1 MRKMEQ
7 GARALIMLRDMILSG
22 EMKAGQ
28 RLRELALVDQLNIS
42 RTPIRFALGRLADE
56 GIVESVG
63 GGFTVREFT
72 RQEIRE
78 AIRLRGVI
86 EGMAVRLAAE
96 RKTPSDLMPL
106 AWKCIDELD
115 EVLKSRSIDQRRIK
129 GYLDINRRFH
139 NYISELSDS
148 FVVQRTLNHVCALP
162 FASPNAFVM
171 AQRGVGDIRE
181 TIFIA
186 QQQHRSILEAIENR
200 DGGRAEALA
209 REHAEL
215 SLSAMRKV
223 LQAPDHAELG
233 PGLQL
238 LRETSDHQ
246 DAPSA
251 EPETSV
257 KAPEVGGSS
266 PARGRSRG

>member
-7 GARALIMLRDMILSG
+7 GTRALILLRDMILSG
-22 EMKAGQ
+22 EMAAGQ
-28 RLRELALVDQLNIS
+28 RLRELALVEQLRIS

-56 GIVESVG
+56 GLVESVG

-86 EGMAVRLAAE
+86 EGMAVRFAAE
-96 RKTPSDLMPL
+96 RTSPSDLMPL

-115 EVLKSRSIDQRRIK
+115 EVLKGRSIDQKHIER
-129 GYLDINRRFH
+129 YLDINRRFH
-139 NYISELSDS
+139 KYLSDLSDS

-215 SLSAMRKV
+215 SLTAMRRV
-223 LQAPDHAELG
+223 LQAPDHADLV
-233 PGLQL
+233 PGLKL
-238 LRETSDHQ
+238 LRETSD
-246 DAPSA
+246 ANEPVSA
-251 EPETSV
+251 EPE
-257 KAPEVGGSS
+257 VGG
-266 PARGRSRG
+266 PA

>member
-7 GARALIMLRDMILSG
+7 GPRALIMLRDMILSG
-22 EMKAGQ
+22 ELKAGQ
-28 RLRELALVDQLNIS
+28 RLPELALVDQLNLS

-56 GIVESVG
+56 GLVESVG

-86 EGMAVRLAAE
+86 EGMAVRFAAE
-96 RKTPSDLMPL
+96 RTTTSDFMPI
-106 AWKCIDELD
+106 ARKCIDELD
-115 EVLKSRSIDQRRIK
+115 DVLKGRSIDQRHIK
-129 GYLDINRRFH
+129 RYLDINQRFH
-139 NYISELSDS
+139 RCIWELSES
-148 FVVQRTLNHVCALP
+148 FVIQRTLKHVCALP

-171 AQRGVGDIRE
+171 AQRDVGDIRE

-215 SLSAMRKV
+215 SLSAMRRV
-223 LQAPDHAELG
+223 LQTPDHGELV

-238 LRETSDHQ
+238 LRESSDPQ
-246 DAPSA
+246 VSA
-251 EPETSV
+251 TGGVRAKV
-257 KAPEVGGSS
+257 KAPKVGGAS
-266 PARGRSRG
+266 